1 MLCAELHAEV
11 VLVRK
16 GQSPYTIVVG
26 EDCSPPEQ
34 HAAHEP
40 QRFIQEISNARLPL
54 TDSPSATCL
63 RQGCLFVGQSSA
75 LNQLAGD
82 IAWRTL
88 GEEGFVIK
96 RQGTHL
102 ILAGGKGRGSLYAC
116 YDFLYR
122 YLDCRWFTPTVSRI
136 PRRETITL
144 PDIDIYKQPVLEYRD
159 IFYYEAWDGHWSARN
174 HVTGINS
181 RLEAKHGGKL
191 RYHNQHFAHTVYD
204 LVPPSQYFATH
215 PEYFAEINGRRVG
228 DEAQLCLSN
237 PEVLEIATASV
248 RRWAKEDPDAN
259 IISVSETDWHG
270 HCECPTCRKLIDQEA
285 SYAGPLL
292 HFINQIA
299 EQVRAE
305 FPELSIGM
313 LAYNH
318 LYSRI
323 PPQQIKPRPN
333 VIVRLVTSG
342 CCRFHPLATC
352 RSDFDYEGSVQFRQ
366 DLAGW
371 RSVADRLY
379 AWNYVSEYGDILA
392 PFPNLDVLQSDI
404 KFFVEN
410 RVKGV
415 FCEGISGLA
424 GGEFAELR
432 AYLLARFLWDPECN
446 GQQVRQE
453 FLAAYYGEAAPFI
466 TSYLDLFH
474 QHVATGDMRSQRD
487 TFMATLP
494 RP

>member
-1 MLCAELHAEV
+1 M
-11 VLVRK
+11 
-16 GQSPYTIVVG
+16 
-26 EDCSPPEQ
+26 
-34 HAAHEP
+34 
-40 QRFIQEISNARLPL
+40 
-54 TDSPSATCL
+54 
-63 RQGCLFVGQSSA
+63 
-75 LNQLAGD
+75 
-82 IAWRTL
+82 
-88 GEEGFVIK
+88 
-96 RQGTHL
+96 
-102 ILAGGKGRGSLYAC
+102 
-116 YDFLYR
+116 
-122 YLDCRWFTPTVSRI
+122 
-136 PRRETITL
+136 
-144 PDIDIYKQPVLEYRD
+144 EYRD

-299 EQVRAE
+299 DQVRAE

-415 FCEGISGLA
+415 FCQGISGLA

-446 GQQVRQE
+446 GQQVRKE

-474 QHVATGDMRSQRD
+474 QHVATGDMHSQRD